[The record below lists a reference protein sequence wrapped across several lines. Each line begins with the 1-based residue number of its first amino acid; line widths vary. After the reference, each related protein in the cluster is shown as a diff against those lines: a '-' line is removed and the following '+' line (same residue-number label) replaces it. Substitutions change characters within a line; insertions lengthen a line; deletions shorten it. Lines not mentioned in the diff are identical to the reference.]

1 MQKWTYEKC
10 LEESKKYKS
19 RSEFSKNNKTAY
31 NASIRN
37 KWINDFVWLKRP
49 ENKKKK

>member
-19 RSEFSKNNKTAY
+19 RSEFSKNNKDI
-31 NASIRN
+31 SSEEIMQ
-37 KWINDFVWLKRP
+37 
-49 ENKKKK
+49 